1 MVRTF
6 YRQEDD
12 FYAKIEYM
20 SKIFFIFIPIVI
32 IIGIVVYFTV
42 FHLDGVLTPSIN
54 SFEEC
59 VSADY
64 LVMES
69 YPRQCKTPDGR
80 NFTEDIGNELEKID
94 LIRANNPRPNQI
106 IQSPILI
113 KGEARGYWF
122 FEATFPIKLI
132 NENGEV
138 IVQHYAQAKN
148 DWMTEDFI
156 PFEAEL
162 NFEIINTQ
170 KGTLILEKSNPSDLP
185 ENYDELRIPIILEK
199 TEKPLQTIRLYYYNP
214 DLDKDETDN
223 ILCSKKGLVAV
234 ERKIPV
240 TKTPIQDTI
249 KLLLLGELTNEE
261 KDQGIT
267 TEYPLTGFSLKVAS
281 LKEGSLT
288 LEFNDPNNKTIGGSC
303 RIGIL
308 WFQIEATAKQFP
320 QIQEVKFMSE
330 DLFQL

>member
-1 MVRTF
+1 
-6 YRQEDD
+6 
-12 FYAKIEYM
+12 M
-20 SKIFFIFIPIVI
+20 SKKFLIFIPIVI
-32 IIGIVVYFTV
+32 VIGIVVYFTV
-42 FHLDGVLTPSIN
+42 FQPDEVLTPSIN

-64 LVMES
+64 PVMES

-80 NFTEDIGNELEKID
+80 SFTEDIGNELEKID
-94 LIRANNPRPNQI
+94 LIRVNNPRPNQI

-138 IVQHYAQAKN
+138 IVQHYAQAKD
-148 DWMTEDFI
+148 DWMTEDFVS
-156 PFEAEL
+156 FEVEL

-185 ENYDELRIPIILEK
+185 ENYDKLRIPVILEK
-199 TEKPLQTIRLYYYNP
+199 AEKLLQTIKLYYYNP

-223 ILCSKKGLVAV
+223 VLCSKKGLVAV

-240 TKTPIQDTI
+240 TKTLIQDTI

-267 TEYPLTGFSLKVAS
+267 TEYPLTGFSLKGAS
-281 LKEGSLT
+281 LKEGSLM

-330 DLFQL
+330 DLFQP

>member
-1 MVRTF
+1 
-6 YRQEDD
+6 
-12 FYAKIEYM
+12 M
-20 SKIFFIFIPIVI
+20 SKKFLIFIPIVI
-32 IIGIVVYFTV
+32 VIGIVVYFTV
-42 FHLDGVLTPSIN
+42 FQPDEVLTPSIN

-64 LVMES
+64 PVMES

-80 NFTEDIGNELEKID
+80 SFTEDIGNELEKID
-94 LIRANNPRPNQI
+94 LIRVNNPRPNQI

-138 IVQHYAQAKN
+138 IVQHYAQAKD
-148 DWMTEDFI
+148 DWMTEDFVS
-156 PFEAEL
+156 FEVEL

-185 ENYDELRIPIILEK
+185 ENYDKLRIPVILEK
-199 TEKPLQTIRLYYYNP
+199 AEKLLQTIKLYYYNP

-223 ILCSKKGLVAV
+223 VLCSKKGLVAV

-240 TKTPIQDTI
+240 TKTLIQDTI
-249 KLLLLGELTNEE
+249 KLLLLGELTNKE

-267 TEYPLTGFSLKVAS
+267 TEYPLTGFSLKGAS
-281 LKEGSLT
+281 LKEGSLM

-330 DLFQL
+330 DLFQP